1 LATAIWVLV
10 VDDYEAWRRFVS
22 TTLQKLPQ
30 MRVIGEAFDGPSA
43 VLSAQ
48 QLRPDLIVLDVGLP
62 GLNGIEVARRIR
74 DLRLNS
80 KILFLTE
87 NRSHEV
93 AEEALRAGGNGYV
106 VKSDAA
112 GELLLAVEAVLED
125 KPFVSSSLARIGL
138 TDPKDQYASDAHRGI
153 VGPSFPS
160 QKVELVRRHDVG
172 FYFDDRNFLD
182 DLTRFIG
189 TALNAGNAAV
199 VVATEA
205 HREGLLPRLLAH
217 GVDIIQ
223 AIEQRRYIALD
234 AALMISN
241 LTVNNQLDPERFLK
255 VAGDLIVTAAG
266 ALKNEHPRVAIC
278 GECEPPLW
286 TFGNGEAAIEFEK
299 LWNEIVKRYD
309 VDILCGYSLGTVQN
323 VMDNHLFGRICA
335 LHSAVH
341 SSPEG
346 F

>member
-1 LATAIWVLV
+1 
-10 VDDYEAWRRFVS
+10 
-22 TTLQKLPQ
+22 
-30 MRVIGEAFDGPSA
+30 MRVIGEAWDGQSA

-74 DLRLNS
+74 ELHLNS
-80 KILFLTE
+80 RILFLTE
-87 NRSHEV
+87 NRSQDV

-112 GELLLAVEAVLED
+112 RELLLAVEAVLQD
-125 KPFVSSSLARIGL
+125 KQFVSSSLAKNHL
-138 TDPKDQYASDAHRGI
+138 TDPNNQHPSDDDRRI
-153 VGPSFPS
+153 VTPSAPS
-160 QKVELVRRHDVG
+160 EQMGTVGRHDVG
-172 FYFDDRNFLD
+172 FYLDDRAFLD

-189 TALNAGNAAV
+189 TALTCGNAAL

-205 HREGLLPRLLAH
+205 HREGLVPRLQAH
-217 GVDIIQ
+217 GVDIAK

-234 AALMISN
+234 ATAIMSS
-241 LTVNNQLDPERFLK
+241 LTVNNQFDPERFLK
-255 VAGDLIVTAAG
+255 VAGDLILAAAG
-266 ALKNEHPRVAIC
+266 TSPNENPRVAIC

-309 VDILCGYSLGTVQN
+309 VDIFCGYSLGGVQN
-323 VMDNHLFGRICA
+323 VMDSHLFERICA

-341 SSPEG
+341 SSPKG

>member
-1 LATAIWVLV
+1 
-10 VDDYEAWRRFVS
+10 
-22 TTLQKLPQ
+22 
-30 MRVIGEAFDGPSA
+30 MRVIGEAFDGPGA

-48 QLRPDLIVLDVGLP
+48 RLRPDLIVLDIGLA

-74 DLRLNS
+74 ELRL
-80 KILFLTE
+80 KPRILFLTE
-87 NRSHEV
+87 NRSEAV
-93 AEEALRAGGNGYV
+93 AEEAFRAGGNGYV

-112 GELLLAVEAVLED
+112 RELSLAVEAVLQD
-125 KPFVSSSLARIGL
+125 KQFVSSSVAKNDL
-138 TDPKDQYASDAHRGI
+138 TDRNNQQAPDQDRRI
-153 VGPSFPS
+153 VIPSITS
-160 QKVELVRRHDVG
+160 EKGESVRCHDVG

-189 TALNAGNAAV
+189 TALTTGNAAV

-205 HREGLLPRLLAH
+205 HREGLVARLQAH
-217 GVDIIQ
+217 GVDIVKAIQ
-223 AIEQRRYIALD
+223 QQRYIPLD
-234 AALMISN
+234 AAAIISS

-255 VAGDLIVTAAG
+255 VAGDLILAAAG
-266 ALKNEHPRVAIC
+266 TSQNENPRVAIC

-299 LWNEIVKRYD
+299 CWNEIVKRYD

-323 VMDNHLFGRICA
+323 VMDSHLFERICT

-341 SSPEG
+341 CSPKG

>member
-1 LATAIWVLV
+1 
-10 VDDYEAWRRFVS
+10 
-22 TTLQKLPQ
+22 

-48 QLRPDLIVLDVGLP
+48 QLRPDLIVLDIGLP

-74 DLRLNS
+74 GLHLNS

-87 NRSHEV
+87 NSSPDV
-93 AEEALRAGGNGYV
+93 ADEALRAGGNGYV
-106 VKSDAA
+106 LKSDAA
-112 GELLLAVEAVLED
+112 GELLLAVETVLQD
-125 KPFVSSSLARIGL
+125 KQFVSSSLVKI
-138 TDPKDQYASDAHRGI
+138 DSKNQNASDDDRRT
-153 VGPSFPS
+153 VVLTFPS
-160 QKVELVRRHDVG
+160 KQVQTARHDVG

-182 DLTRFIG
+182 DVTRFIA

-205 HREGLLPRLLAH
+205 HRNGILPRLQAY
-217 GVDIIQ
+217 GVDMVN
-223 AIEQRRYIALD
+223 AIEQRRYFALD
-234 AALMISN
+234 AAAMISS
-241 LTVNNQLDPERFLK
+241 LMVNNQFDPGRFLK
-255 VAGDLIVTAAG
+255 VAADLIRAAAG
-266 ALKNEHPRVAIC
+266 TLEKENPRVAIC
-278 GECEPPLW
+278 GECDPPLW

-299 LWNEIVKRYD
+299 LWNEIVGRYD

-323 VMDNHLFGRICA
+323 VMDDHLFERICA

-341 SSPEG
+341 GPPEG

>member
-1 LATAIWVLV
+1 MATSVWVLI

-30 MRVIGEAFDGPSA
+30 VRVIGEAFDGPGA

-48 QLRPDLIVLDVGLP
+48 QLRPDLIVLDIGLP

-74 DLRLNS
+74 ELRLHS

-87 NRSHEV
+87 NNSQEV

-112 GELLLAVEAVLED
+112 RELLVAAEAVFQD
-125 KPFVSSSLARIGL
+125 KQFVSSSLAKNDL
-138 TDPKDQYASDAHRGI
+138 TNPRNQRSDDDRHI
-153 VGPSFPS
+153 VGSLPSE
-160 QKVELVRRHDVG
+160 KMETVRRHDVG

-205 HREGLLPRLLAH
+205 HREGLLPRLQAH
-217 GVDIIQ
+217 GVDIVKV
-223 AIEQRRYIALD
+223 IEKRQYIALD
-234 AALMISN
+234 AASMISS
-241 LTVNNQLDPERFLK
+241 LTVNNQVDPERFLK
-255 VAGDLIVTAAG
+255 VAGDLIVTAA
-266 ALKNEHPRVAIC
+266 ATLKKENPRVAIC
-278 GECEPPLW
+278 GECDPPLW
-286 TFGNGEAAIEFEK
+286 TFGNGEAVIEFEK

-323 VMDNHLFGRICA
+323 VMDGHLFKRICA
-335 LHSAVH
+335 LHSDVH
-341 SSPEG
+341 SSPED

>member
-1 LATAIWVLV
+1 M

-22 TTLQKLPQ
+22 TTLRKLPQ
-30 MRVIGEAFDGPSA
+30 FRVIGEAWDGPSA

-48 QLRPDLIVLDVGLP
+48 RLRPDLIVLDIGLP
-62 GLNGIEVARRIR
+62 GLNGIEVARQIR
-74 DLRLNS
+74 ELRLNS
-80 KILFLTE
+80 RILFLTE
-87 NRSHEV
+87 NRSQDV

-112 GELLLAVEAVLED
+112 RELLLAVEAVLQD
-125 KPFVSSSLARIGL
+125 KQFVSSSLAKNDL
-138 TDPKDQYASDAHRGI
+138 TDPNDQHASDDGRRI
-153 VGPSFPS
+153 VIPSAPS
-160 QKVELVRRHDVG
+160 ERVETGRRHDVG

-182 DLTRFIG
+182 DLTGFIG

-205 HREGLLPRLLAH
+205 HREGLLPRLQAH
-217 GVDIIQ
+217 GIDIVG
-223 AIEQRRYIALD
+223 AIEQRQYIALD
-234 AALMISN
+234 AAGMISS
-241 LTVNNQLDPERFLK
+241 LTVNDQFDPERFLK
-255 VAGDLIVTAAG
+255 VAGDLILAAAG
-266 ALKNEHPRVAIC
+266 TSQNEHPRVAIC

-286 TFGNGEAAIEFEK
+286 TIDNGAVAIEFER

-309 VDILCGYSLGTVQN
+309 VDIFCGYSLGAVQN
-323 VMDNHLFGRICA
+323 VMHSHLFEQICA

-341 SSPEG
+341 RSPRG

>member
-1 LATAIWVLV
+1 MAATIWVLV

-22 TTLQKLPQ
+22 TTLQKLPRV
-30 MRVIGEAFDGPSA
+30 RVIGEAFDGPGA

-48 QLRPDLIVLDVGLP
+48 QLQPDLIVLDIGLP
-62 GLNGIEVARRIR
+62 GLHGIEVARRIR
-74 DLRLNS
+74 ELRVNS

-87 NRSHEV
+87 NSSQEV

-106 VKSDAA
+106 MKSDAA
-112 GELLLAVEAVLED
+112 NELLLAVEAVLQHRQ
-125 KPFVSSSLARIGL
+125 FVSSSLAKNDL
-138 TDPKDQYASDAHRGI
+138 TDPKNQHASDDDRRI
-153 VGPSFPS
+153 VVSAS
-160 QKVELVRRHDVG
+160 SEKVETVCRHNVG

-182 DLTRFIG
+182 DLTGFIG

-205 HREGLLPRLLAH
+205 HREGLLPRLQAH
-217 GVDIIQ
+217 GVDIAK
-223 AIEQRRYIALD
+223 AIEQGCYIALD
-234 AALMISN
+234 AAAIMSN

-266 ALKNEHPRVAIC
+266 NAKKENPRVAIC

-286 TFGNGEAAIEFEK
+286 TLGNGEAAIEFEK
-299 LWNEIVKRYD
+299 LWNEVVNRHN
-309 VDILCGYSLGTVQN
+309 VDILCGYSLSTVQH
-323 VMDNHLFGRICA
+323 VMDSYLFERICA

-341 SSPEG
+341 SSPKG

>member
-1 LATAIWVLV
+1 LATTIWILV
-10 VDDYEAWRRFVS
+10 VDDYEAWRRFIA
-22 TTLQKLPQ
+22 TTLGKLPQ
-30 MRVIGEAFDGPSA
+30 TRVIGEAFDGPSA

-48 QLRPDLIVLDVGLP
+48 QLRPDLIVLDIGLP

-74 DLRLNS
+74 ELRLNS

-87 NRSHEV
+87 NRSQEV
-93 AEEALRAGGNGYV
+93 VEEALRAGGNGYL
-106 VKSDAA
+106 VKTDAA
-112 GELLLAVEAVLED
+112 RELLLAVEAVLQD
-125 KPFVSSSLARIGL
+125 KQFMSSSLLKNHL
-138 TDPKDQYASDAHRGI
+138 TDPSDQHGSDNDGG
-153 VGPSFPS
+153 VPSS
-160 QKVELVRRHDVG
+160 SERAEAERRHDVG

-205 HREGLLPRLLAH
+205 HREGLLPRLQAH
-217 GVDIIQ
+217 GVDIFK
-223 AIEQRRYIALD
+223 AIEQRRYMALD
-234 AALMISN
+234 AAAIVSS
-241 LTVNNQLDPERFLK
+241 LTVNKHLDRERFLE
-255 VAGDLIVTAAG
+255 VASNLILTAAG
-266 ALKNEHPRVAIC
+266 TSQNQNPRVAIC

-299 LWNEIVKRYD
+299 LWNEILKRYD
-309 VDILCGYSLGTVQN
+309 VDILCGYSFGTVQN
-323 VMDNHLFGRICA
+323 FMNRQLFQRICA

-341 SSPEG
+341 GSSEG